1 MDPGSIV
8 SRNQKE
14 PPQLEVLLVPSRH
27 KSSIIEE
34 RKILLFGIEAIFLF
48 GYMKEFHEYYLK
60 LLQLAEYEMDTDEK
74 RIAYGYQPSSHEDLT
89 LLREKYLLE
98 RVAGTGD
105 ELSQIRN
112 LTQWVNERLPHG
124 NVSPPE
130 QVNALHVLGLSD
142 SGPIQM
148 NCYVI
153 ATVLNE
159 VLLSLGFQSRRV
171 HCRSYDAYDL
181 DSHVVTLVYSNTLSK
196 WVCMDGSWNCY
207 LTDDSRIPLSLEEFR
222 ERLSSNQ
229 PVWVNGES
237 TETDW
242 SIFIKVIWPK
252 ICFGFI
258 VLLIVNTI
266 MKLVWRKTIV
276 PYCRSTLLQLN

>member
-1 MDPGSIV
+1 M
-8 SRNQKE
+8 
-14 PPQLEVLLVPSRH
+14 
-27 KSSIIEE
+27 
-34 RKILLFGIEAIFLF
+34 F

-60 LLQLAEYEMDTDEK
+60 LLQLAEYEMETDEK

-105 ELSQIRN
+105 ELSQIKN

-124 NVSPPE
+124 NVRPPE

-142 SGPIQM
+142 SEPIQM

-159 VLLSLGFQSRRV
+159 VFLSLGFHSRRV

-242 SIFIKVIWPK
+242 SIFYKGYMAKNMFWFYSPVDSEYNYEARMEK
-252 ICFGFI
+252 DYCA
-258 VLLIVNTI
+258 LLPEHFTPIELMREIPVHQSVQISRNPQNFWSRPSTI
-266 MKLVWRKTIV
+266 MDKPRDKKVMA
-276 PYCRSTLLQLN
+276 